1 VEDIKTPI
9 LELLTAHDVKV
20 EFLEVEL
27 GEHSIGRVIL
37 DQALGIRANLLV
49 MGAYGH
55 SRMKEFVLGGATKEI
70 LNTTRIPLFMSH

>member
-1 VEDIKTPI
+1 MPPDEGHHQLLGIS
-9 LELLTAHDVKV
+9 LELGD
-20 EFLEVEL
+20 
-27 GEHSIGRVIL
+27 HSIGRVIL

>member
-1 VEDIKTPI
+1 M
-9 LELLTAHDVKV
+9 
-20 EFLEVEL
+20 EVEL
-27 GEHSIGRVIL
+27 GVHSIGRIIL
-37 DQALGIRANLLV
+37 DQAHNAHADLLV